1 MERILAYCSVL
12 PALLLIVGPLWGQR
26 QAPSPAPS
34 QPGTAFPGAS
44 TRQPGISQMPSPST
58 NQSQGPLYVNGRIL
72 MESGQ
77 PASESVSVELNCGMR
92 PLQVIHTDLGG
103 FFTFS
108 IGAGAQSN
116 MDFSASNESPMSPG
130 GSRNIPGA
138 SGSSLTG
145 CEVRVSVPGF
155 HPLAYTLADHA
166 DMGRVEVGTLR
177 LRRIAGVEGSAISV
191 TSLLVPNSARKE
203 YEKAEKDLR
212 GNHVDSARQHLE
224 KAIAEYDKYAAA
236 WNELGH
242 IYLSGKETE
251 KARGAFEKAIAADA
265 QYIPPY
271 LSLAA
276 LHLQSQQYEKAV
288 ETAGKALE
296 LDPSIGYAS
305 FIQAVGNFN
314 LNRLDAAEK
323 GAREAEK
330 GPHENMAQLHAL
342 LADIYVQKQDYT
354 NAATQMR
361 AYLKESPQGQFA
373 GQMRKDLEQIE
384 KSFVNAAKSELPT
397 DPQ

>member
-1 MERILAYCSVL
+1 
-12 PALLLIVGPLWGQR
+12 
-26 QAPSPAPS
+26 
-34 QPGTAFPGAS
+34 
-44 TRQPGISQMPSPST
+44 
-58 NQSQGPLYVNGRIL
+58 
-72 MESGQ
+72 
-77 PASESVSVELNCGMR
+77 
-92 PLQVIHTDLGG
+92 
-103 FFTFS
+103 
-108 IGAGAQSN
+108 
-116 MDFSASNESPMSPG
+116 
-130 GSRNIPGA
+130 
-138 SGSSLTG
+138 
-145 CEVRVSVPGF
+145 
-155 HPLAYTLADHA
+155 
-166 DMGRVEVGTLR
+166 
-177 LRRIAGVEGSAISV
+177 
-191 TSLLVPNSARKE
+191 
-203 YEKAEKDLR
+203 
-212 GNHVDSARQHLE
+212 
-224 KAIAEYDKYAAA
+224 
-236 WNELGH
+236 
-242 IYLSGKETE
+242 LSGKETE